1 MGQKVAWLQGTR
13 GDTSSCQQQVLVVR
27 SPNITFL
34 WVLKYKRWVLF
45 IFNIFTNLSCSI
57 TAWTDAGLWPA
68 LLVVLQGSLPCLTSL
83 LPGSTWQDQ
92 ALSGAWHWY
101 ILLWTLRFLHYS
113 PQQLV
118 EGLTFIVLLSIH
130 ANSCL
135 TSAGSILFLNQET
148 YLIKV
153 TGGLAQQRQV
163 CCLWHKKHPNNKILI
178 STFPPCFV
186 NPPVL
191 LSLEKWCSHLISH
204 WFGFLVFLFV
214 SEEKK
219 KNLFYKCYHVLQMS
233 CEDSI
238 WEKCL

>member
-1 MGQKVAWLQGTR
+1 MWHLSNCCSWGSGMKLRWRQFPSPTFGRSCWFWFAFGAKCVGDSGPGVGKIRTPFLWFSGQEVAWLWGTR

-27 SPNITFL
+27 SPSITFL
-34 WVLKYKRWVLF
+34 WVLKYKIWVLL
-45 IFNIFTNLSCSI
+45 IFNISTNMSCSI

-68 LLVVLQGSLPCLTSL
+68 LLVVLQGSLPFLTSL

-101 ILLWTLRFLHYS
+101 IPLWILRFLHYN

-118 EGLTFIVLLSIH
+118 EGLTFIMLFSIH

-163 CCLWHKKHPNNKILI
+163 CCLWHKK
-178 STFPPCFV
+178 PP
-186 NPPVL
+186 
-191 LSLEKWCSHLISH
+191 
-204 WFGFLVFLFV
+204 
-214 SEEKK
+214 
-219 KNLFYKCYHVLQMS
+219 
-233 CEDSI
+233 
-238 WEKCL
+238 